1 MLSALSVLSQIVL
14 GGPKR
19 TFATSS
25 GNSIKDTCHG
35 LRVKALIFKQLKLS
49 ERADV
54 SLQIMDSNM
63 EAFRRT
69 EIGEEVVSACQPT
82 TFMKTVFGCISD

>member
-54 SLQIMDSNM
+54 SLQIIDTDMDV
-63 EAFRRT
+63 FRRT
-69 EIGEEVVSACQPT
+69 EIGDSSGVSMSANHIHEDSVQLHQ
-82 TFMKTVFGCISD
+82 